1 MKVLSKNEVD
11 KILRE
16 SINEA
21 LRRLG
26 GNQAAATPAV
36 GATTTVAN
44 DPYFDCKFLPSTKG
58 GTNPTC
64 TGAFYEQ
71 DDNGNEILVVRL
83 EWIHNQ
89 HIQDV
94 ITYLNKTYPEILAAV
109 NGNVSQRQA
118 AALGAKAPHPIDIR
132 VIYGKEDE
140 FMNVLPNIV
149 NFIAHLS
156 GTKHG
161 FYTRESIVGLE
172 SSIKGRISEAPS
184 KADYDLAEQRIVNNV
199 DELLQKIQNPENI
212 KVMGLVGGSSVQGN
226 SLSLQDAK
234 AAGWKI
240 SSTRNQIQIK
250 GQLPNA
256 TFVTNA
262 WTWENVFNR
271 TINDKTLFA
280 IIKKPRNDKKK
291 DINALNRAA
300 GQLGYFD
307 PSNPSMQPIDL
318 FKAARKAG
326 NLSSQQQ
333 AAVKFLAN
341 IFNSDSA
348 SYISEKVYDVSN
360 TTLKPGMKD
369 VWNEEVGYADNIQG
383 LPNAAAQAMDAEL
396 AKQNGQAYQQMQVV
410 SRTNDELSDI
420 IDIMEDICKRDTG
433 SAPISNGSLGD
444 KIAGLAFHYAKE
456 YICPSRNIVKPS
468 MVSAVSNGF
477 ALIFAAVYGF
487 HVQRYAQGLSAVYQ
501 STKTEES
508 YKEVVKIVFQ
518 DYVDLATEIDKRL
531 RALSNMRVK
540 YRKDLKANAQANAQ
554 GAQDTDQPQ
563 QAVVEEGIY
572 DGKTRILSFD
582 EFASIMMGQGIM
594 EEEVEEV
601 ADEPIENL
609 QESFF
614 NLLDRMELING

>member
-1 MKVLSKNEVD
+1 
-11 KILRE
+11 
-16 SINEA
+16 
-21 LRRLG
+21 
-26 GNQAAATPAV
+26 
-36 GATTTVAN
+36 
-44 DPYFDCKFLPSTKG
+44 
-58 GTNPTC
+58 
-64 TGAFYEQ
+64 
-71 DDNGNEILVVRL
+71 
-83 EWIHNQ
+83 
-89 HIQDV
+89 
-94 ITYLNKTYPEILAAV
+94 
-109 NGNVSQRQA
+109 
-118 AALGAKAPHPIDIR
+118 
-132 VIYGKEDE
+132 
-140 FMNVLPNIV
+140 
-149 NFIAHLS
+149 
-156 GTKHG
+156 
-161 FYTRESIVGLE
+161 
-172 SSIKGRISEAPS
+172 
-184 KADYDLAEQRIVNNV
+184 
-199 DELLQKIQNPENI
+199 
-212 KVMGLVGGSSVQGN
+212 
-226 SLSLQDAK
+226 
-234 AAGWKI
+234 
-240 SSTRNQIQIK
+240 
-250 GQLPNA
+250 
-256 TFVTNA
+256 
-262 WTWENVFNR
+262 
-271 TINDKTLFA
+271 
-280 IIKKPRNDKKK
+280 
-291 DINALNRAA
+291 
-300 GQLGYFD
+300 
-307 PSNPSMQPIDL
+307 L

-369 VWNEEVGYADNIQG
+369 VWNEEVGYSDNIQG

-468 MVSAVSNGF
+468 MVNAVSNGF

-554 GAQDTDQPQ
+554 AAQDTDQPQ
-563 QAVVEEGIY
+563 QAVVEESIY
-572 DGKTRILSFD
+572 GGKTRILSFD

-594 EEEVEEV
+594 EEEVEEIT
-601 ADEPIENL
+601 DEPIENL

>member
-16 SINEA
+16 SIDEA

-26 GNQAAATPAV
+26 GNQPAAAPAA

-44 DPYFDCKFLPSTKG
+44 DPYFDCKFLPSGRG

-71 DDNGNEILVVRL
+71 DDSGNEILVVRL

-89 HIQDV
+89 HINDV
-94 ITYLNKTYPEILAAV
+94 ITYLNQNYSQILTAV
-109 NGNVSQRQA
+109 NGSVSKRQA
-118 AALGAKAPHPIDIR
+118 ATLGAKAPHPIDIR
-132 VIYGKEDE
+132 IIYGKEAE
-140 FMNVLPNIV
+140 FEQILPNIV

-161 FYTRESIVGLE
+161 FYTRESIMGLE
-172 SSIKGRISEAPS
+172 TSIKGRIDEAPS
-184 KADYDLAEQRIVNNV
+184 KADYDLAEERIVANV

-212 KVMGLVGGSSVQGN
+212 KVMGLVGGTRVQGS

-240 SSTRNQIQIK
+240 SSARNQIQIK
-250 GQLPNA
+250 AQLPNA

-262 WTWENVFNR
+262 WTWLTIFNR
-271 TINDKTLFA
+271 TINDTSLFA
-280 IIKKPRNDKKK
+280 IITKPRNEKKK
-291 DINALNRAA
+291 DVNALNRAA

-307 PSNPSMQPIDL
+307 PANPSIQPIDL

-326 NLSSQQQ
+326 NLSSQQET
-333 AAVKFLAN
+333 AVKFLAN
-341 IFNSDSA
+341 VFNTDTVSF
-348 SYISEKVYDVSN
+348 IHEKVYDVSN
-360 TTLKPGMKD
+360 TTVMPGKKD
-369 VWNEEVGYADNIQG
+369 VWSEEVGFADNIQG

-420 IDIMEDICKRDTG
+420 IEIMEDICKRDTG
-433 SAPISNGSLGD
+433 SAPMSSGSLGD
-444 KIAGLAFHYAKE
+444 KIAGLAYHYAKE
-456 YICPSRNIVKPS
+456 YICPARNIVKPS
-468 MVSAVSNGF
+468 MVNAVANGF

-501 STKTEES
+501 ASKTEEN
-508 YKEVVKIVFQ
+508 YKEVVKLVFQ

-531 RALSNMRVK
+531 RTLSNMRVK
-540 YRKDLKANAQANAQ
+540 YRKDLKTNAQAQ
-554 GAQDTDQPQ
+554 TQDATNNGQPQ
-563 QAVVEEGIY
+563 QAVVEEGAY
-572 DGKTRILSFD
+572 NRTSRILSFD
-582 EFASIMMGQGIM
+582 EFAAIMMGQKIM

-601 ADEPIENL
+601 SEEPIESL

-614 NLLDRMELING
+614 GLLDRMELING